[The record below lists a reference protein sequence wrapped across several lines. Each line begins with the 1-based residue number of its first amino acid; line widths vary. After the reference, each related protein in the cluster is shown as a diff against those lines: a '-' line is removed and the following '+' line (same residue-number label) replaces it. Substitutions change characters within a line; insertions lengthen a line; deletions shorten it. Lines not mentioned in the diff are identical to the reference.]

1 MFSITTAIRK
11 KRRRSV
17 RGWLVRNWLY
27 VGLTVVVLLSV
38 GVGAIGCLGFVSTE
52 HPSLPTVS
60 TTTTVPSE
68 TVIQPETTTPI
79 VETMPIVTE
88 PEKSYYFDVPLS
100 YEIQD
105 YIRENCEEYDVPME
119 LVIAMIEHESSFRA
133 DVISKT
139 NDYGYMQINTINHE
153 WLSETLGVSNFLDP
167 YENILCGI
175 YIISGHLEKTDGNI
189 ELALMRYNCGAT
201 GARRLWEQG
210 IYSTSYSRS
219 IMTLYES
226 YQEKAANGAV
236 TP

>member
-17 RGWLVRNWLY
+17 RGWLARNCLY

-52 HPSLPTVS
+52 HPSRPTVS
-60 TTTTVPSE
+60 TTTTAPSE

-88 PEKSYYFDVPLS
+88 PEKPYYFDVPLS
-100 YEIQD
+100 DEIQD
-105 YIRENCEEYDVPME
+105 YIREKCEEYDVPME

-139 NDYGYMQINTINHE
+139 NDYGLMQINTINHE

-219 IMTLYES
+219 IMALYES
-226 YQEKAANGAV
+226 YKEKAANGAV

>member
-1 MFSITTAIRK
+1 M
-11 KRRRSV
+11 
-17 RGWLVRNWLY
+17 WLVRNCLY

-38 GVGAIGCLGFVSTE
+38 GVGAIGCLGFVSAE
-52 HPSLPTVS
+52 HSPQPTIS
-60 TTTTVPSE
+60 TTTITPSE
-68 TVIQPETTTPI
+68 TVTQPDTTIPIVKTTPI
-79 VETMPIVTE
+79 ITE
-88 PEKSYYFDVPLS
+88 PEVFYFDVPLS
-100 YEIQD
+100 DEIQD
-105 YIRENCEEYDVPME
+105 YIREKCEEYDVPME

-201 GARRLWEQG
+201 GAKRLWEQG

-219 IMTLYES
+219 IATLYES
-226 YQEKAANGAV
+226 YKEKAANGAV

>member
-17 RGWLVRNWLY
+17 RGWLVRNCLY

-38 GVGAIGCLGFVSTE
+38 GVGAIGCLGFVSAE
-52 HPSLPTVS
+52 HPSRPTVS

-68 TVIQPETTTPI
+68 IVIQPETTPI

-88 PEKSYYFDVPLS
+88 PEKPYYFDVPLS

-105 YIRENCEEYDVPME
+105 YIREKCEEYDVPME

-226 YQEKAANGAV
+226 YKEKAANGAV

>member
-17 RGWLVRNWLY
+17 RGWLVRNCLY

-226 YQEKAANGAV
+226 YQEKAANDAV